1 MSGLVVARR
10 ALLYPTLDLE
20 RYLKEFKSLETLYTF
35 RETQGA
41 VAFDKGRARL
51 DGTITGATI
60 ATFKGGKMGYS
71 FDGVNDDVSNSTG
84 AFDYATVTD
93 FTMMCLFNLTDAL
106 TFGTLTSIQTADAAI
121 NAYFYHSNAE
131 LAWRVDKTGNIQ
143 RRQRTTT
150 LSLVADT
157 WYLGTLT
164 KVGNDDV
171 TVYLNRTANTS
182 RLDQTSDDGG
192 QAAAATRVGVNRSAV
207 TQAFGKGVVA
217 LAAFFSDDLT
227 SDNISRAVDLAR
239 V

>member
-20 RYLKEFKSLETLYTF
+20 RYLKSFKSLETLYTF
-35 RETQGA
+35 RETQGL

-71 FDGVNDDVSNSTG
+71 FDGVNDDVSNSKA
-84 AFDYATVTD
+84 AFDYTAVTD

-106 TFGTLTSIQTADAAI
+106 TFGTLTAIQTGDAAV
-121 NAYFYHSNAE
+121 NAYFYHISAE
-131 LAWRVDKTGNIQ
+131 LAWRIDKTGNLV
-143 RRQRTTT
+143 RRQTTNT

-171 TVYLNRTANTS
+171 TVYLTKTVNTS
-182 RLDQTSDDGG
+182 RTDHVLDDGG
-192 QAAAATRVGVNRSAV
+192 QAASATRVGVNRSAV
-207 TQAFGKGVVA
+207 VQSFGKGVIA

-227 SDNISRAVDLAR
+227 SSDISRAVDLAR